1 MAAPGAWH
9 PAILKHPANGRATLY
24 LGRRRNSYV
33 EGYSR
38 DESDALLE
46 ALWAHVTQPRFV
58 YQHVWRLG
66 DLVMWDNRSTMH
78 RRDPFDGEARRIM
91 HRTQI
96 KGSDRACGLR
106 GLNRQEQSEETCG
119 GRRSSMPGAMPT
131 RT

>member
-1 MAAPGAWH
+1 VTPTDDPMAAPGAWH

-38 DESDALLE
+38 AESDALLE
-46 ALWAHVTQPRFV
+46 ALWAHVTQPQFIYEHR
-58 YQHVWRLG
+58 WRLG

-78 RRDPFDGEARRIM
+78 RRDPFDGAARRVM

-96 KGSDRACGLR
+96 KG
-106 GLNRQEQSEETCG
+106 G
-119 GRRSSMPGAMPT
+119 GKPIAYAA
-131 RT
+131 